1 MWTAITDDE
10 ASGRRVLEE
19 VLAPMLGRPVE
30 ALDGMLLVG
39 TESRVADRVAAYA
52 EAGVEELVLWP
63 VLDEVAQLERFAE
76 RIAPGFAAADAGR
89 DPAAGTLGSM
99 PPSRRLD
106 WDALL
111 NARDLGGLP
120 TADGRETRHG
130 ALVRSDSLAS
140 LTPAGRDAV
149 LAYGV
154 RTVVDLRLPFELK
167 AEPNPFAG
175 RGRHGVAYHNVSFID
190 PASPPPGIA
199 TTLAEDYSSMLDR
212 FGRRVAAVVTT
223 IADAADGGVL
233 IHCAAGKDRTGLI
246 VACCCRPS
254 ACRRSA
260 SRRTTRS
267 PPRRSGLATSAS
279 WPKGRVSAR
288 NARRR
293 SATSGRDPR

>member
-1 MWTAITDDE
+1 MA
-10 ASGRRVLEE
+10 
-19 VLAPMLGRPVE
+19 
-30 ALDGMLLVG
+30 
-39 TESRVADRVAAYA
+39 
-52 EAGVEELVLWP
+52 
-63 VLDEVAQLERFAE
+63 
-76 RIAPGFAAADAGR
+76 
-89 DPAAGTLGSM
+89 
-99 PPSRRLD
+99 PSRRLE

-120 TADGRETRHG
+120 AANGRETRHG
-130 ALVRSDSLAS
+130 ALVRSDSLAG

-175 RGRHGVAYHNVSFID
+175 RGRHGVTYHNVSFID
-190 PASPPPGIA
+190 PASRPPGIA

-246 VACCCRPS
+246 VALLLSTLGVAPELIAEDYALTAEALRTRDERYLADGPGERAEREAAIRHFRARPEVMTEVL
-254 ACRRSA
+254 A
-260 SRRTTRS
+260 
-267 PPRRSGLATSAS
+267 GLAERFGGAE
-279 WPKGRVSAR
+279 PYLLAAGVRPADLDR
-288 NARRR
+288 I
-293 SATSGRDPR
+293 RDRMLAP